1 MYINRLI
8 DLRIVQGTFLMT
20 VIFAEG
26 QYVDVIVIHLLCSEE
41 GQSVDVVHITLYL
54 CSHQL

>member
-1 MYINRLI
+1 
-8 DLRIVQGTFLMT
+8 MT
-20 VIFAEG
+20 VVIFAEG